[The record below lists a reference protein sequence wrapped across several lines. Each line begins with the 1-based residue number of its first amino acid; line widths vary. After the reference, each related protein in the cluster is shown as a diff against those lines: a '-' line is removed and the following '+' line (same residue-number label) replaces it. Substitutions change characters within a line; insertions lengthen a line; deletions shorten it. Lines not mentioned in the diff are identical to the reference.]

1 VRQAFQPILEA
12 PVMIQDAD
20 RPIGTHVFTG
30 MERSDDARDMRWTVV
45 SMPSGHPDGGGEPS
59 SRARG
64 YRDRDAGP
72 TSTDPSGAIA
82 ALDRITIPQDAL
94 DHIAEMAFP
103 RSSLIISD
111 EALSSETGKDTEF
124 VVIMSDE
131 PQGGIKFRRRGPTA
145 EVRYQGQRGRQ
156 PYWPFP
162 FAGPYP
168 TWFR

>member
-1 VRQAFQPILEA
+1 
-12 PVMIQDAD
+12 
-20 RPIGTHVFTG
+20 
-30 MERSDDARDMRWTVV
+30 MEGV
-45 SMPSGHPDGGGEPS
+45 SPAA
-59 SRARG
+59 ARG
-64 YRDRDAGP
+64 DTAIEMLGP
-72 TSTDPSGAIA
+72 HRRTQAAIA

-94 DHIAEMAFP
+94 DRIAQMAFP